1 MLINFLQ
8 TTWQPISED
17 SNLHTENLKYH
28 SEFEVYDVKSKNIK
42 YMKVC
47 NDLHGSSTYGSDWLP
62 LSTDGF
68 VVTMTAA
75 DCD

>member
-8 TTWQPISED
+8 TTWQSISED
-17 SNLHTENLKYH
+17 SNLHTKTLKSQ

-42 YMKVC
+42 YMKVR